1 MLNSAQGWS
10 NAGEN
15 AAAWRYDWMQMDL
28 GSPKY
33 IAGIIVQGRA
43 APGVQWTTQYKIQ
56 HSIDGIGFSELPDTF
71 IGTSDAE
78 TWAYATLQTPLQ
90 ARYVRILPQAWYY
103 RPSMR
108 AGVVEA
114 ICPLSTT
121 YFRTS
126 CQSWAE
132 ARRECQAGGGAAA
145 PVPVF

>member
-1 MLNSAQGWS
+1 
-10 NAGEN
+10 
-15 AAAWRYDWMQMDL
+15 MQIDL

-33 IAGIIVQGRA
+33 IAGIVLQGRA
-43 APGVQWTTQYKIQ
+43 ANAQWTTQYKIQ
-56 HSIDGIGFSELPDTF
+56 HSIDGIKFSELRDTF
-71 IGTSDAE
+71 VGTSDSE
-78 TWAYATLQTPLQ
+78 TWAYATLQAPLQ
-90 ARYVRILPQAWYY
+90 ARYVRILPQAWYG

-145 PVPVF
+145 LAPLFSPLCATRISPPFCSVGR